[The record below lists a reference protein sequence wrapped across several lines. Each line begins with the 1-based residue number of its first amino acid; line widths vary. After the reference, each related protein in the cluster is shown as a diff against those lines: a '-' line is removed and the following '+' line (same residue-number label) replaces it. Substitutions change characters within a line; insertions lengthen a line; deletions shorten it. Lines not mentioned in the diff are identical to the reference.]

1 MKKLLTSFFA
11 LTLSFGVFAQNV
23 SGYVRSEN
31 GEGVPFVSIYLK
43 GKNIGIT
50 SNIDGHYILPS
61 SILTETNDTLIF
73 SSIGFET
80 QKISVPI
87 FKQRTSAG
95 QTNIV
100 LKTNSILLAE
110 VVIRAKN
117 HKPKD
122 YGLFHLRSAPA
133 RYDYLFPSS
142 RVMVFVENTDG
153 TDKIIQTVNIRMSC
167 RDTDRSKHPNKDRK
181 LRVFFYQKT
190 ESGFQ
195 NIKVADDDILITDF
209 SKIRI
214 RHDVSK
220 YRIPFPKEGIYVGF
234 EWVGETNVI
243 QERSRGREFGL
254 SVTDKAKK
262 PHSWVFIDEKWE
274 QHPVEM
280 YRMAIHNPYYGSDF
294 FNRLHETIIQNSNF
308 QIGITA
314 Y

>member
-1 MKKLLTSFFA
+1 MKKLLTSFLA
-11 LTLSFGVFAQNV
+11 LTFSFGIFAQNV
-23 SGYVRSEN
+23 SGYIKSES

-43 GKNIGIT
+43 EKNIGIV

-61 SILTETNDTLIF
+61 TILSETTDTLIF

-80 QKISVPI
+80 QKISVPL
-87 FKQRTSAG
+87 FKQKTSAG

-100 LKTNSILLAE
+100 LKTNSILLTK

-122 YGLFHLRSAPA
+122 YGLFHLRPAPA
-133 RYDYLFPSS
+133 RYHYMFPSS
-142 RVMVFVENTDG
+142 RVMVFVENTDD
-153 TDKIIQTVNIRMSC
+153 TDKIIQTINIRMSC
-167 RDTDRSKHPNKDRK
+167 RDTRRSKHTNKDRK

-195 NIKVADDDILITDF
+195 NIKVADEDILITDF
-209 SKIRI
+209 SQIRI

-220 YRIPFPKEGIYVGF
+220 YRIPFPKEGIFVGV
-234 EWVGETNVI
+234 EWLGETNVI

-262 PHSWVFIDEKWE
+262 PHSWVFIDEKWQ
-274 QHPVEM
+274 QHPLEM
-280 YRMAIHNPYYGSDF
+280 YRMAIHNPFYRSEF
-294 FNRLHETIIQNSNF
+294 FNRIHETTIQNSNF